1 MSVDELGPT
10 LLVASAVL
18 LVAVVA
24 VRLSARTG
32 LPSLLLYLGLGLVI
46 GERGLG
52 LLFDDA
58 KLTGVLGYAALVV
71 ILAEGGV
78 TTRWGLIRPSVA
90 PAAVLATVGTT
101 VSVAVTALAARWA
114 LDVPWVTALLIGAV
128 VSSTDAA
135 AVFSVLRTVPLP
147 GRLTG
152 LLEAESGFNDAP
164 VVILVV
170 ALVAE
175 ATDGGSQS
183 AWLLAAQAVGE
194 LAVGAAVGLACGVAG
209 ARLLRGVALP
219 SSGLYPIAVLALTG
233 AAFGAADVL
242 HGSGFLATYLAAL
255 VLGNARLPHGAA
267 VRGFAEGMGWV
278 AQIGL
283 FVLLG
288 LLADPARLPA
298 RFLPAVVVGLAVVLL
313 ARPLAVLLSV
323 VWFGVGWREQVFLS
337 WAGLRGA
344 VPIVLATIPLAR
356 QVPGATRIFDLVFV
370 LVVVLTLVQGPT
382 LPWAARRL
390 GLAGSVMTV
399 GLDVE
404 SSPLGALDADVLT
417 VRIGPESALHGV
429 ELFELRLPEHA
440 NVTLVVRDGE
450 PFVPTPRSS
459 LRHGDELI
467 VVTAAAARDEVE
479 RRLREVSA
487 GGKLAGWRPSR
498 SAREPRPPR
507 PPRLARLNRLTRLPR
522 TTR

>member
-1 MSVDELGPT
+1 
-10 LLVASAVL
+10 VL
-18 LVAVVA
+18 
-24 VRLSARTG
+24 
-32 LPSLLLYLGLGLVI
+32 
-46 GERGLG
+46 
-52 LLFDDA
+52 
-58 KLTGVLGYAALVV
+58 
-71 ILAEGGV
+71 
-78 TTRWGLIRPSVA
+78 
-90 PAAVLATVGTT
+90 
-101 VSVAVTALAARWA
+101 
-114 LDVPWVTALLIGAV
+114 
-128 VSSTDAA
+128 
-135 AVFSVLRTVPLP
+135 
-147 GRLTG
+147 
-152 LLEAESGFNDAP
+152 
-164 VVILVV
+164 
-170 ALVAE
+170 
-175 ATDGGSQS
+175 
-183 AWLLAAQAVGE
+183 E
-194 LAVGAAVGLACGVAG
+194 LAVGAAVGLGCGLAG
-209 ARLLRGVALP
+209 AWLLRGVALP
-219 SSGLYPIAVLALTG
+219 SSGLYPIAVLGLAG
-233 AAFGAADVL
+233 AAYGAADVL

-255 VLGNARLPHGAA
+255 VLGNVRLPHGAA

-323 VWFGVGWREQVFLS
+323 VWFRVGWREQAFLS

-344 VPIVLATIPLAR
+344 VPIVLATIPLAHEM
-356 QVPGATRIFDLVFV
+356 PGATRIFDLVFV

-390 GLAGSVMTV
+390 RLAGSVTTV

-429 ELFELRLPEHA
+429 ELFELRLPERA

-507 PPRLARLNRLTRLPR
+507 PPRLARLTRLPR
-522 TTR
+522 PTRW

>member
-1 MSVDELGPT
+1 VSVEELGPT

-32 LPSLLLYLGLGLVI
+32 LPSLLLYLGLGLLI
-46 GERGLG
+46 GERGIG
-52 LLFDDA
+52 LRFDDA
-58 KLTGVLGYAALVV
+58 RLTGVLGYVALVV

-78 TTRWGLIRPSVA
+78 TTRWQQIRPSVA
-90 PAAVLATVGTT
+90 PAAVLATVGTL
-101 VSVAVTALAARWA
+101 VSVAVTALVAHWVLA
-114 LDVPWVTALLIGAV
+114 VPWLLAVLIGAV

-135 AVFSVLRTVPLP
+135 AVFSVLRRVPLP

-164 VVILVV
+164 AVILVV
-170 ALVAE
+170 ALVERA
-175 ATDGGSQS
+175 AGGPAQP
-183 AWLLAAQAVGE
+183 AWLLVAEAALE
-194 LAVGAAVGLACGVAG
+194 LAVGAVVGLACGFAG

-219 SSGLYPIAVLALTG
+219 SSGLYPIAVMALAG

-267 VRGFAEGMGWV
+267 VRGFAEALGWM

-288 LLADPARLPA
+288 LLADPARLPG
-298 RFLPAVVVGLAVVLL
+298 RFLTGVVVGLAVVLL

-323 VWFGVGWREQVFLS
+323 SWFGVSWREQAFLS

-344 VPIVLATIPLAR
+344 VPIVLATIPLA
-356 QVPGATRIFDLVFV
+356 QGVPGATQIFDLVFV

-382 LPWAARRL
+382 LPWAALRL
-390 GLAGSVMTV
+390 RLAGSVTTV

-404 SSPLGALDADVLT
+404 SSPLGALDAEVLT

-429 ELFELRLPEHA
+429 EIFELRLPVRA
-440 NVTLVVRDGE
+440 NITLVIRDGE
-450 PFVPTPRSS
+450 PFVPTPRSA
-459 LRHGDELI
+459 LQHGDELI
-467 VVTAAAARDEVE
+467 VVAAASARDAVE

-487 GGKLAGWRPSR
+487 GGKLAGWRPLR
-498 SAREPRPPR
+498 SARLPRAPRPGLGR
-507 PPRLARLNRLTRLPR
+507 MTRLPR
-522 TTR
+522 STRQ